1 MKYASLNKKGFER
14 KYILGLESFMI
25 FIVLLIATLFSLS
38 YRKAYMDASE
48 EQCFSLTRSVAD
60 EIDGDKVTEYLETL
74 KADDEYYRILKYM
87 RDLQK
92 EFDIKYFYVIA
103 PRINNIL
110 YVWETHYDPATD
122 PIIGFE
128 TPYADMNVGKEL
140 VNSAFNK
147 NPEEKLFSYDDE
159 QFGKLITA
167 ATPVLNS
174 KGVPVALVCVDMSR
188 SAVETTIF
196 TVVIRFSAMLIILML
211 ISIIGYFFVM
221 RKNIIIPL
229 LKLHKAASE
238 IVDNLESGKKY
249 VSDIHTGDE
258 IEALSDAF
266 EKMDNGIRTYIQ
278 KNAEIAAEKERIG
291 AELDMAKSI
300 QASQLPSIFPAF
312 PERNE
317 FDVYASM
324 TPAKEVG
331 GDFYDFFM
339 ADDDHIV
346 LVMADVS
353 GKGVPAALFMMI
365 SKILIK
371 NHMQNGES
379 PGATLSSVNDQ
390 LLEGNKEGFFVTVWM
405 AVIQISTG
413 KGVAVNAGHEHPVL
427 KRADGE
433 YELVKYRHSPA
444 VSTMEGI
451 PFREHE
457 FELYPGDSI
466 FVYTD
471 GVAEAT
477 NKEEELFGTDRL
489 LEALNSE
496 PDAEPEKVLENVM
509 NGINEF
515 VKDAEQFD
523 DITMLSFKYLGTNPK

>member
-1 MKYASLNKKGFER
+1 MKYTKLNKKGFER
-14 KYILGLESFMI
+14 KYIMGLEAFMI
-25 FIVLLIATLFSLS
+25 FIVLLVATLFSLS
-38 YRKAYMDASE
+38 YRKAYMDARE
-48 EQCFSLTRSVAD
+48 EQCFSLTRSVAN
-60 EIDGDKVTEYLETL
+60 EIDGDKVTHYLETL
-74 KADDEYYRILKYM
+74 EADEDYYKILKYM

-103 PRINNIL
+103 PRIDKIL
-110 YVWETHYDPATD
+110 YVWETHYDPAEE

-128 TPYADMNVGKEL
+128 TPYADMDVGKKM
-140 VNSAFNK
+140 VNSAFK
-147 NPEEKLFSYDDE
+147 KDPEEELFSYDDQ

-167 ATPVLNS
+167 ATPVFNS
-174 KGVPVALVCVDMSR
+174 KGVPIALVCVDMSR
-188 SAVETTIF
+188 SAVEITIF
-196 TVVIRFSAMLIILML
+196 NMVIRFSAALIIIML
-211 ISIIGYFFVM
+211 ISIVAYFFVM

-238 IVDNLESGKKY
+238 IVDNLESGEEY

-266 EKMDNGIRTYIQ
+266 ETMDKGIRSYIK
-278 KNAEIAAEKERIG
+278 KNSEITAEKERIG

-312 PERNE
+312 PDRSE

-379 PGATLSSVNDQ
+379 PGNTLSSVNDQ
-390 LLEGNKEGFFVTVWM
+390 LLEGNNEGFFVTVWM

-413 KGVAVNAGHEHPVL
+413 KGIAVNAGHEHPVL
-427 KRADGE
+427 RRSGGE

-444 VSTMEGI
+444 VSTVEGI

-457 FELYPGDSI
+457 FQLYPGDSI

-477 NKEEELFGTDRL
+477 SKEEELFGTDRL
-489 LEALNSE
+489 LEALNRD
-496 PDAEPEKVLENVM
+496 PDAMPEKVLENVM
-509 NGINEF
+509 NGITMF

-523 DITMLSFKYLGTNPK
+523 DITMLSFKYLGQNQ